1 MLNKLYMVEY
11 GSNLNIQRAEFK
23 ITLCYIREFKNNLD
37 SAEALAAG
45 LRSHQVT
52 E

>member
-1 MLNKLYMVEY
+1 MY

-23 ITLCYIREFKNNLD
+23 ITLRYIRESKDNLGTA
-37 SAEALAAG
+37 AEALAAG
-45 LRSHQVT
+45 LRPQQIT